1 MPNVLNREIGVLS
14 FNRRVLH
21 QARDNQVPL
30 LERLRFLAI
39 VSNNL
44 DEFFEVRVAGLKQ
57 QLGEDSAAQV
67 QAQNSLQLISTAARE
82 LVAEQYRLLNQV
94 ILPALAQHEVVFY
107 PVANW
112 SPQIKRWAQKVF
124 NDQIEPILTPIA
136 LDQSRPFPRIFNKS
150 LNFIVELQ
158 GDDVFGR
165 KTRIGIVQAPRILPR
180 VISVPQ
186 PISGLAH
193 GLVLLT
199 SVVQAFVGQLFPG
212 MTVLGVHQFRL
223 TRNSDLELDDV
234 DVIDLRD
241 AVEDELSERNFG
253 EAVRLEISRDTP
265 ANLIQFLSD
274 TFAITQDDCYEAD
287 GPVNLMRLQQVID
300 MVPLP
305 NLKYS
310 RFVPRVPKVFEQAD
324 LFAQIRKR
332 DLLLHHPY
340 ESFAPVMDFL
350 RRAASDPS
358 VVAIKQTIY
367 RTGADSALMETLI
380 AAARAGKEVTVVLE
394 LMARFDE
401 QTNVNWSDRLERVGA
416 HVVYGVV
423 GVKTHAKM
431 ALLVRREGKQLRR
444 YAHIG
449 TGNYHPRTAMVYE
462 DFGMLTADPILCNDV
477 HEVFRRLT
485 GAGQIRPL
493 KHLLQAPFDL
503 HDRMMRAIDLETRN
517 ARAGKQARIAAKM
530 NSLLEPTIIEALY
543 AASQAGVKVDLIVRG
558 VCALRPGLSGFSENI
573 TVRSVVG
580 RFLEHSRVFY
590 FWAGGEQNLYL
601 SSADWMDRNFFR
613 RVEIATPVLDPQL
626 RQRILEEAI
635 EIHLLDEASAW
646 VMDAQGDYTKVSGL
660 KDEIVNDGIIPDATV
675 KDGTIQDG
683 AVKDGAVKGGAVQDG
698 LVSQWALMA
707 HLAG

>member
-180 VISVPQ
+180 VISVPP

-253 EAVRLEISRDTP
+253 DAVRLEVSRDTP

-423 GVKTHAKM
+423 GVKTHA
-431 ALLVRREGKQLRR
+431 
-444 YAHIG
+444 
-449 TGNYHPRTAMVYE
+449 
-462 DFGMLTADPILCNDV
+462 
-477 HEVFRRLT
+477 
-485 GAGQIRPL
+485 
-493 KHLLQAPFDL
+493 
-503 HDRMMRAIDLETRN
+503 
-517 ARAGKQARIAAKM
+517 
-530 NSLLEPTIIEALY
+530 
-543 AASQAGVKVDLIVRG
+543 
-558 VCALRPGLSGFSENI
+558 
-573 TVRSVVG
+573 
-580 RFLEHSRVFY
+580 
-590 FWAGGEQNLYL
+590 
-601 SSADWMDRNFFR
+601 
-613 RVEIATPVLDPQL
+613 
-626 RQRILEEAI
+626 
-635 EIHLLDEASAW
+635 
-646 VMDAQGDYTKVSGL
+646 
-660 KDEIVNDGIIPDATV
+660 
-675 KDGTIQDG
+675 
-683 AVKDGAVKGGAVQDG
+683 
-698 LVSQWALMA
+698 
-707 HLAG
+707 

>member
-675 KDGTIQDG
+675 KDGIIQDG
-683 AVKDGAVKGGAVQDG
+683 AVKDGAVKDG

>member
-57 QLGEDSAAQV
+57 QLSEDSAAQV
-67 QAQNSLQLISTAARE
+67 QAKNSLQMISTAARE
-82 LVAEQYRLLNQV
+82 LVAEQYRLLNEV
-94 ILPALAQHEVVFY
+94 ILPELSRHEVVFY
-107 PVANW
+107 PVAKW
-112 SPQIKRWAQKVF
+112 SPPIKRWAQKVF

-136 LDQSRPFPRIFNKS
+136 LDHARPFPRIFNKS

-180 VISVPQ
+180 VISVPP

-462 DFGMLTADPILCNDV
+462 DFGMLTADPILCNDI

-485 GAGQIRPL
+485 GAGQVRPL
-493 KHLLQAPFDL
+493 KYLLQAPFDL

-517 ARAGKQARIAAKM
+517 ARAGKHARIAAKM

-543 AASQAGVKVDLIVRG
+543 AASQAGVKIDLIVRG

-590 FWAGGEQNLYL
+590 FWAGGEQNLYI

-613 RVEIATPVLDPQL
+613 RVEIATPVRDPEL

-635 EIHLLDEASAW
+635 EIHLSDRASAW
-646 VMDAQGDYTKVSGL
+646 VMDAQGHYTQ
-660 KDEIVNDGIIPDATV
+660 VNGDT
-675 KDGTIQDG
+675 
-683 AVKDGAVKGGAVQDG
+683 DG

-707 HLAG
+707 HLAE

>member
-21 QARDNQVPL
+21 QARDSQVPL

-44 DEFFEVRVAGLKQ
+44 DEFFEVRVAGIKQ
-57 QLGEDSAAQV
+57 RIVDDNTAQSDAQSHD
-67 QAQNSLQLISTAARE
+67 QAEAKNSLALISTAARD
-82 LVAEQYRLLNQV
+82 LVSEQYRLLNDV
-94 ILPALAQHEVVFY
+94 ILPELALHEVVFY

-112 SPQIKRWAQKVF
+112 SPRMTRWAQTVF

-136 LDQSRPFPRIFNKS
+136 LDHARPFPRIFNKS
-150 LNFIVELQ
+150 LNFIVQLQ
-158 GDDVFGR
+158 GDDIFGR

-180 VISVPQ
+180 VIAVP
-186 PISGLAH
+186 PAVSGLAH

-199 SVVQAFVGQLFPG
+199 SIVQGFVGQLFPG
-212 MTVLGVHQFRL
+212 MTVIGVHQFRL

-253 EAVRLEISRDTP
+253 EAVRLEVSRDTP
-265 ANLIQFLSD
+265 TELIQFLAD
-274 TFAITQDDCYEAD
+274 TFAISQDDCYEVD
-287 GPVNLMRLQQVID
+287 GPVNLMRLQQIID
-300 MVPLP
+300 LVPLP
-305 NLKYS
+305 KLKYGN
-310 RFVPRVPKVFEQAD
+310 FVARVPSVFKQAD
-324 LFAQIRKR
+324 VFAQLRKR

-350 RRAASDPS
+350 RQAASDPQ

-449 TGNYHPRTAMVYE
+449 TGNYHPRTAKVYE
-462 DFGMLTADPILCNDV
+462 DFGMLTADPIICNDV

-493 KHLLQAPFDL
+493 KCLLQAPFDL
-503 HDRMMRAIDLETRN
+503 HDRMMRAIEQETRN
-517 ARAGKQARIAAKM
+517 ARAGKRARIAAKM
-530 NSLLEPTIIEALY
+530 NSLTEPVIIEALY
-543 AASQAGVKVDLIVRG
+543 AASQVGVKVDLIVRG
-558 VCALRPGLSGFSENI
+558 VCALRPGLSGMSENI

-613 RVEIATPVLDPQL
+613 RVEIATPIRDAKL

-635 EIHLLDEASAW
+635 EIHLLDAASAW
-646 VMDAQGDYTKVSGL
+646 VMDAQGQYTKVGS
-660 KDEIVNDGIIPDATV
+660 DSS
-675 KDGTIQDG
+675 
-683 AVKDGAVKGGAVQDG
+683 G

>member
-14 FNRRVLH
+14 FNQRVLH
-21 QARDNQVPL
+21 QAQDKKVPL

-57 QLGEDSAAQV
+57 ELADDSTA
-67 QAQNSLQLISTAARE
+67 QAQSRIDARNTLQLISTAARE
-82 LVAEQYRLLNQV
+82 LVAEQYRLLNDV
-94 ILPALAQHEVVFY
+94 ILPELAQHEVVFY

-112 SPQIKRWAQKVF
+112 SPPMTRWAQKVF

-136 LDQSRPFPRIFNKS
+136 LDQARPFPRIFNKS
-150 LNFIVELQ
+150 LNFIVQLK
-158 GDDVFGR
+158 GDDIFGR
-165 KTRIGIVQAPRILPR
+165 KTRVGIVQAPRILPR
-180 VISVPQ
+180 VIAVP
-186 PISGLAH
+186 PLVSGLAH

-212 MTVLGVHQFRL
+212 MTVIGVHQFRL

-253 EAVRLEISRDTP
+253 EAVRLEVSRDTP
-265 ANLIQFLSD
+265 ADLIQFLVE
-274 TFAITQDDCYEAD
+274 TFGITQDDCYEAD

-305 NLKYS
+305 ELK
-310 RFVPRVPKVFEQAD
+310 FVNFVARVPSVFKQAD

-350 RRAASDPS
+350 RQAASDPN

-444 YAHIG
+444 YAHVG
-449 TGNYHPRTAMVYE
+449 TGNYHPRTALVYE
-462 DFGMLTADPILCNDV
+462 DFGLLTADPVLCNDV

-485 GAGQIRPL
+485 GAGQIKPL
-493 KHLLQAPFDL
+493 KRLLQAPFDL
-503 HDRMMRAIDLETRN
+503 HDRMMRAIDQEARN
-517 ARAGKQARIAAKM
+517 AHAGKPARIAAKM

-543 AASQAGVKVDLIVRG
+543 AASQAGVKIDLIVRG
-558 VCALRPGLSGFSENI
+558 VCALRPGLLGVSENI

-590 FWAGGEQNLYL
+590 FWAGGEQNLYI

-613 RVEIATPVLDPQL
+613 RVEIATPVRDSKL
-626 RQRILEEAI
+626 RQRILEESI
-635 EIHLLDEASAW
+635 EIHLLDAASAW
-646 VMDAQGDYTKVSGL
+646 VMDAQGNYQQVGKDSG
-660 KDEIVNDGIIPDATV
+660 
-675 KDGTIQDG
+675 
-683 AVKDGAVKGGAVQDG
+683 G

>member
-14 FNRRVLH
+14 FNQRVLH
-21 QARDNQVPL
+21 QAQDKKVPL

-57 QLGEDSAAQV
+57 ELADDSTA
-67 QAQNSLQLISTAARE
+67 QAQSRIDARNTLQLISTAARE
-82 LVAEQYRLLNQV
+82 LVAEQYRLLNDV
-94 ILPALAQHEVVFY
+94 ILPELAQHEVVFY

-112 SPQIKRWAQKVF
+112 SPPMMRWAQKVF

-136 LDQSRPFPRIFNKS
+136 LDQARPFPRIFNKS
-150 LNFIVELQ
+150 LNFIVQLK
-158 GDDVFGR
+158 GDDIFGR
-165 KTRIGIVQAPRILPR
+165 KTRVGIVQAPRILPR
-180 VISVPQ
+180 VIAVP
-186 PISGLAH
+186 PLVSGLAH

-212 MTVLGVHQFRL
+212 MTVIGVHQFRL

-253 EAVRLEISRDTP
+253 EAVRLEVSRDTP
-265 ANLIQFLSD
+265 ADLIQFLVE
-274 TFAITQDDCYEAD
+274 TFGITQDDCYEAD

-305 NLKYS
+305 ELK
-310 RFVPRVPKVFEQAD
+310 FVNFVARVPSVFKQAD
-324 LFAQIRKR
+324 LFAQIRKQ

-350 RRAASDPS
+350 RQAASDPN

-444 YAHIG
+444 YAHVG
-449 TGNYHPRTAMVYE
+449 TGNYHPRTALVYE
-462 DFGMLTADPILCNDV
+462 DFGLLTADPVLCNDV

-485 GAGQIRPL
+485 GAGQIKPL
-493 KHLLQAPFDL
+493 KRLLQAPFDL
-503 HDRMMRAIDLETRN
+503 HDRMMHAIDQEARN
-517 ARAGKQARIAAKM
+517 AHAGKPARIAAKM

-543 AASQAGVKVDLIVRG
+543 AASQAGVKIDLIVRG
-558 VCALRPGLSGFSENI
+558 VCALRPGLLGVSENI

-590 FWAGGEQNLYL
+590 FWAGGEQNLYI

-613 RVEIATPVLDPQL
+613 RVEIATPVRDSKL
-626 RQRILEEAI
+626 RQRILEESI
-635 EIHLLDEASAW
+635 EIHLLDAASAW
-646 VMDAQGDYTKVSGL
+646 VMDAQGNYQQVGKDSG
-660 KDEIVNDGIIPDATV
+660 
-675 KDGTIQDG
+675 
-683 AVKDGAVKGGAVQDG
+683 G

>member
-646 VMDAQGDYTKVSGL
+646 VMDAQGDYTKVSGV

-675 KDGTIQDG
+675 KDGIIQDG
-683 AVKDGAVKGGAVQDG
+683 AVKDGAVKDG

>member
-14 FNRRVLH
+14 FNQRVLH
-21 QARDNQVPL
+21 QAQDKKVPL

-57 QLGEDSAAQV
+57 ELADDSTA
-67 QAQNSLQLISTAARE
+67 QAQSRIDARNTLQLISTAARE
-82 LVAEQYRLLNQV
+82 LVAEQYRLLNDV
-94 ILPALAQHEVVFY
+94 ILPELAQHEVVFY

-112 SPQIKRWAQKVF
+112 SPPMTRWAQKVF

-136 LDQSRPFPRIFNKS
+136 LDQARPFPRIFNKS
-150 LNFIVELQ
+150 LNFIVQLK
-158 GDDVFGR
+158 GDDIFGR
-165 KTRIGIVQAPRILPR
+165 KTRVGIVQAPRILPR
-180 VISVPQ
+180 VIAVP
-186 PISGLAH
+186 PLVSGLAH

-212 MTVLGVHQFRL
+212 MTVIGVHQFRL

-253 EAVRLEISRDTP
+253 EAVRLEVSRDTP
-265 ANLIQFLSD
+265 ADLIQFLVE
-274 TFAITQDDCYEAD
+274 TFGITQDDCYEAD

-305 NLKYS
+305 ELK
-310 RFVPRVPKVFEQAD
+310 FVNFVARVPSVFKQAD
-324 LFAQIRKR
+324 LFAQIRKQ

-350 RRAASDPS
+350 RQAASDPN

-444 YAHIG
+444 YAHVG
-449 TGNYHPRTAMVYE
+449 TGNYHPRTALVYE
-462 DFGMLTADPILCNDV
+462 DFGLLTADPVLCNDV

-485 GAGQIRPL
+485 GAGQIKPL
-493 KHLLQAPFDL
+493 KRLLQAPFDL
-503 HDRMMRAIDLETRN
+503 HDRMMHAIDQEARN
-517 ARAGKQARIAAKM
+517 AHAGKPARIAAKM

-543 AASQAGVKVDLIVRG
+543 AASQAGVKIDLIVRG
-558 VCALRPGLSGFSENI
+558 VCALRPGLLGVSENI

-590 FWAGGEQNLYL
+590 FWAGGEQNLYI

-613 RVEIATPVLDPQL
+613 RVEIATPVRDSKL
-626 RQRILEEAI
+626 RQRILEESI
-635 EIHLLDEASAW
+635 EIHLLDAASAW
-646 VMDAQGDYTKVSGL
+646 VMDAQGNYQQVGKDSG
-660 KDEIVNDGIIPDATV
+660 
-675 KDGTIQDG
+675 
-683 AVKDGAVKGGAVQDG
+683 G

>member
-57 QLGEDSAAQV
+57 QLSEDSAAQV
-67 QAQNSLQLISTAARE
+67 QAKNSLQMISTAARE
-82 LVAEQYRLLNQV
+82 LVAEQYRLLNEV
-94 ILPALAQHEVVFY
+94 ILPELSRHEVVFY
-107 PVANW
+107 PVAKW
-112 SPQIKRWAQKVF
+112 SPPIKRWAQKVF

-136 LDQSRPFPRIFNKS
+136 LDHARPFPRIFNKS

-180 VISVPQ
+180 VISVPP

-462 DFGMLTADPILCNDV
+462 DFGMLTTDPILCNDV

-493 KHLLQAPFDL
+493 KYLLQAPFDL

-543 AASQAGVKVDLIVRG
+543 EASQAGVKIDLIVRG

-660 KDEIVNDGIIPDATV
+660 KDGIIQDATV
-675 KDGTIQDG
+675 KDGIVQDG
-683 AVKDGAVKGGAVQDG
+683 AVKDGAVNDSAVQDG